1 MTSFDER
8 ARDWDTE
15 EHVARALAVAATIR
29 STVPLGP
36 GTRALEI
43 GAGTGL
49 LGLALA
55 GEIGEL
61 VLTDPSAGMREV
73 AAEKVRRQDLRNVR
87 VATFDLAVDPA
98 LPPGTFDL
106 VLALLMLHHVGDTA
120 AVLRA
125 ALDVLAPGGRIAFA
139 DLDEED
145 GTFHDADAEGIHHKG
160 FSRAALGE
168 LAASAGFDEVA
179 FRDAT
184 EIERD
189 GRSYPLFLLTAR
201 RPVEAAAQAVG

>member
-15 EHVARALAVAATIR
+15 EHVARALAVAEVIR
-29 STVPLGP
+29 STLTLGP
-36 GTRALEI
+36 DMSALEI

-49 LGLALA
+49 LGIALA

-73 AAEKVRRQDLRNVR
+73 AAEKVRRQGLRNVR
-87 VATFDLAVDPA
+87 VATFDLTADTA
-98 LPPGTFDL
+98 PPGTFDL
-106 VLALLMLHHVGDTA
+106 VLALLMLHHVDDTT
-120 AVLRA
+120 AVLRGA
-125 ALDVLAPGGRIAFA
+125 RDVLAPGGHIAFA

-160 FSRAALGE
+160 FSRAALGA
-168 LAASAGFDEVA
+168 LVASAGFEEIT

-189 GRSYPLFLLTAR
+189 GRWYPLFLLTAR
-201 RPVEAAAQAVG
+201 RPIEGAQSVG